1 METPKAIQSAPS
13 ESRGNST
20 SASSAQAD
28 ALCPGR
34 HLAQQRFPEEQSS
47 GDSIYG
53 TRVHDALASQ
63 KDDMLNPDQQSTYE
77 ACNAIVQKI
86 LPSFFGQDIKD
97 ALAIPTREKR
107 FWLTWADGLKHSG
120 QLDAIYKRA
129 TKALI
134 VEYKSL
140 PGEQAESSRNM
151 QLRDQAVLLD
161 FNVPLLSE
169 VGVVVVQPLV
179 THSPEICVYKRED
192 LLRARNELYA
202 RVNASNNPN
211 SPRKAGDIQC
221 KFCRAVHGCPEY
233 NAWAGKEV
241 AATPETESLIEKP
254 VFQWSPEE
262 RVVYWERKKIITKWI
277 ENCDEEIKKAFK
289 LDPNTMPGY
298 ELKPGAMK
306 GTIINPQAVFDN
318 FSKVGG
324 TLDQFMKCVSVTKS
338 SLEVEVR
345 TVTKAKGKK
354 LEEAVDAIIGENV
367 QKKQNEPSIVRK

>member
-1 METPKAIQSAPS
+1 METPKTIQSSPS
-13 ESRGNST
+13 ESRGTST

-28 ALCPGR
+28 SLCPGR
-34 HLAQQRFPEEQSS
+34 HLAQQRFPEEQST

-63 KDDMLNPDQQSTYE
+63 KDDMLNPDQQSTNE

-86 LPSFFGQDIKD
+86 LPQFFGQDIKD

-107 FWLTWADGLKHSG
+107 FWLTWSDGLKHSG

-161 FNVPLLSE
+161 FSVPLLSE

-179 THSPEICVYKRED
+179 THSPEICVYKRAD
-192 LLRARNELYA
+192 LVRARDELYA

-211 SPRKAGDIQC
+211 SPRKAGDVQC
-221 KFCRAVHGCPEY
+221 KFCRAKSGCPEY

-254 VFQWSPEE
+254 VFQWSPAE
-262 RVVYWERKKIITKWI
+262 RAVFLDRAGVIEKWI
-277 ENCDEEIKKAFK
+277 DNCKLELKKMLRA
-289 LDPNTMPGY
+289 DPEAIPGY

-306 GTIINPQAVFDN
+306 GMIINPQAVFDN

-324 TLDQFMKCVSVTKS
+324 TLDSFLKCVSVTKS
-338 SLEVEVR
+338 ALEVEVR

-354 LEEAVDAIIGENV
+354 LEDAVDAVIGENI

>member
-1 METPKAIQSAPS
+1 METPKTIQSSPS
-13 ESRGNST
+13 ESRGTST

-28 ALCPGR
+28 SLCPGR
-34 HLAQQRFPEEQSS
+34 HLAQQRFPEEQST

-86 LPSFFGQDIKD
+86 LPQFFGQDIKD

-107 FWLTWADGLKHSG
+107 FWLTWSDGLKHSG

-161 FNVPLLSE
+161 FSVPLLSE

-179 THSPEICVYKRED
+179 THSPEICVYKRAD
-192 LLRARNELYA
+192 LVRARDELYA

-211 SPRKAGDIQC
+211 SPRKAGDVQC
-221 KFCRAVHGCPEY
+221 KFCRAKSGCPEY

-254 VFQWSPEE
+254 VFQWSPAE
-262 RVVYWERKKIITKWI
+262 RAVFLDRAGVIEKWI
-277 ENCDEEIKKAFK
+277 DNCKLELKKMLRA
-289 LDPNTMPGY
+289 DPESIPGY

-306 GTIINPQAVFDN
+306 GMIINPQAVFDN

-324 TLDQFMKCVSVTKS
+324 TLDSFLKCVSVTKS
-338 SLEVEVR
+338 ALEVEVR

-354 LEEAVDAIIGENV
+354 LEDAVDAVIGENI